1 MVLCSK
7 ACLKEMQA
15 EARGDIQM
23 EDDFTLEEVIEM
35 ATNYASEQF
44 SEVLNDYKKQDEFFK
59 KYEYTITVK
68 ETNEQTK

>member
-15 EARGDIQM
+15 EVRGDIQM

-44 SEVLNDYKKQDEFFK
+44 SEVLNDYKRNTHIIF
-59 KYEYTITVK
+59 YI
-68 ETNEQTK
+68 